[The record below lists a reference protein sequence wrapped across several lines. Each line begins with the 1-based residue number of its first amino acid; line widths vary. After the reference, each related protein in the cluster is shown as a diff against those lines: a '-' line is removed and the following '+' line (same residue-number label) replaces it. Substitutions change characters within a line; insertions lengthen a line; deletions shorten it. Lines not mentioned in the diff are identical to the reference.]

1 MDNSFNELIE
11 DIRKRYTDDRSAY
24 LEALNNALDNYL
36 RDMQIELLREN
47 ITEDEFD
54 EREDQLIDQVVTEQL
69 NTVKTKFEQPELKRV
84 NRLNILTHILQPR
97 HKRQTL

>member
-11 DIRKRYTDDRSAY
+11 GTRKRYPDDRGAY
-24 LEALNNALDNYL
+24 LEALNIALDNYL

-54 EREDQLIDQVVTEQL
+54 EREEQLIDQVVTEQL
-69 NTVKTKFEQPELKRV
+69 NTVKTEFKQPELKRV
-84 NRLNILTHILQPR
+84 NRLNEPR
-97 HKRQTL
+97 HKRQR

>member
-84 NRLNILTHILQPR
+84 NQLNILTHILQLR
-97 HKRQTL
+97 HKRRNL